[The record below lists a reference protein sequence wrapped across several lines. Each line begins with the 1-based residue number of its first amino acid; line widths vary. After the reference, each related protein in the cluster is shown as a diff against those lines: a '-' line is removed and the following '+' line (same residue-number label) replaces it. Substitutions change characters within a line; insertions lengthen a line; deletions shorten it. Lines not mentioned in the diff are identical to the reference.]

1 MDFKT
6 LANARYS
13 VRDFSSKKIEDE
25 KINIILETARK
36 APSAVNFQPYKLFVV
51 KSEEKLNAVKDCY
64 HRSWIKNAPLVM
76 VVVSTHQMAW
86 KRAVDMKDFSDIDSA
101 IFIDH
106 IMLQA
111 TDLGL
116 GTCWVC
122 NFEIE
127 KLIERFYSIISGK
140 KEEDRDWNSFKSL
153 FFTNSHLMSV
163 KYNSNNECIT
173 TPQDVESYIIRLEKF
188 LRTNDFYEY
197 GFNYKINVLGNIAY
211 VYSEY
216 EAKTSLECNIPL
228 KTGVNLVQLVKHDN
242 KWKIINMLWEDK

>member
-127 KLIERFYSIISGK
+127 KLIETLELKSDEEPIAIIPIGYPENSEIPVK
-140 KEEDRDWNSFKSL
+140 KRKGIDDIVIW
-153 FFTNSHLMSV
+153 
-163 KYNSNNECIT
+163 I
-173 TPQDVESYIIRLEKF
+173 
-188 LRTNDFYEY
+188 
-197 GFNYKINVLGNIAY
+197 
-211 VYSEY
+211 
-216 EAKTSLECNIPL
+216 
-228 KTGVNLVQLVKHDN
+228 
-242 KWKIINMLWEDK
+242 